1 MPEAPGTIRTVDGKG
16 RVALGAAAA
25 GRTVQVEETP
35 DGFAIRFCRVIPE
48 SEAWLWENEAA
59 LKRVLKG
66 LAEAKAGDVVRD
78 VDLTELIALADAL
91 PDDGD

>member
-1 MPEAPGTIRTVDGKG
+1 MPETPGIIRTVDGKG
-16 RVALGAAAA
+16 RVTLGTTAA

-48 SEAWLWENEAA
+48 SEAWLWENEAT
-59 LKRVLKG
+59 LKRVLRG
-66 LAEAKAGDVVRD
+66 ISEAKAGDVVRD
-78 VDLTELIALADAL
+78 VDLADLIALADAL

>member
-1 MPEAPGTIRTVDGKG
+1 
-16 RVALGAAAA
+16 
-25 GRTVQVEETP
+25 
-35 DGFAIRFCRVIPE
+35 VIPE